1 MKYLTYV
8 EGKDTS
14 FVIDVHC
21 ILDTVDIRVE
31 FARNGV
37 TLAGK
42 SSGVAELGKGH
53 IIGTGTTD
61 CLVSNIVFG

>member
-1 MKYLTYV
+1 
-8 EGKDTS
+8 
-14 FVIDVHC
+14 
-21 ILDTVDIRVE
+21 VDIRVE